1 MNETTPAGTCER
13 IGLLLS
19 LLADGAETPSQR
31 AEIDAHLPG
40 CAACRRAVAAD
51 AAVRSRLA
59 ERADAPAPSWL
70 AGFAAATARLA
81 VAQAREARTQNRLL
95 WMSAAAALLV
105 AVTAHFA
112 LPGAGPAPATNGG
125 TTANAVI
132 SNAVINTVRD
142 TTRLAVLRPPRLN
155 RTDEGK

>member
-1 MNETTPAGTCER
+1 MNETNPTGRCER

-40 CAACRRAVAAD
+40 CEPCRRAVAAD
-51 AAVRSRLA
+51 AAVRRRLE
-59 ERADAPAPSWL
+59 ERVNAPAPSWL
-70 AGFAAATARLA
+70 AGFAGRTVRLA
-81 VAQAREARTQNRLL
+81 ISQAREARTQNRLL

-105 AVTAHFA
+105 AVTAQFA
-112 LPGAGPAPATNGG
+112 LPGAGPAAPPRVTAT
-125 TTANAVI
+125 I
-132 SNAVINTVRD
+132 RE
-142 TTRLAVLRPPRLN
+142 TTRLAVLRPPRLT

>member
-1 MNETTPAGTCER
+1 MNETNPAGSCER

-40 CAACRRAVAAD
+40 CAACRRAAAAD
-51 AAVRSRLA
+51 AAVRRRLA

-70 AGFAAATARLA
+70 AGFAATTARLA

-105 AVTAHFA
+105 AVTAQFA
-112 LPGAGPAPATNGG
+112 LPTGAPAARNAD
-125 TTANAVI
+125 TAPDTA
-132 SNAVINTVRD
+132 TVRE
-142 TTRLAVLRPPRLN
+142 TTRLVVVRPPRLN

>member
-1 MNETTPAGTCER
+1 MTAPPPTGSCER

-31 AEIDAHLPG
+31 AEIDAHLPA
-40 CAACRRAVAAD
+40 CEACRRAAAAD
-51 AAVRSRLA
+51 AAVRRRLA

-70 AGFAAATARLA
+70 AGFAGATARLA
-81 VAQAREARTQNRLL
+81 IAQAREARTQNRLL

-105 AVTAHFA
+105 AVTAQFA
-112 LPGAGPAPATNGG
+112 LPSGA
-125 TTANAVI
+125 TTTRRTTGSDPANAVI
-132 SNAVINTVRD
+132 ATARE
-142 TTRLAVLRPPRLN
+142 TTRIAVLRPPRFT